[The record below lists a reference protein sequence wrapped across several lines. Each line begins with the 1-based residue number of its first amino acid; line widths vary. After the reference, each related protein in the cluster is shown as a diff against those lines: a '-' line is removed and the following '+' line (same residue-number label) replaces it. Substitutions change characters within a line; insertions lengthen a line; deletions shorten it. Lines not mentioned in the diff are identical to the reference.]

1 MRKGLPHILALSLA
15 LIAAPAVAQISDQRV
30 LELKHMVLQD
40 CGSCH
45 GLTRKGG
52 LGGPLTYAALKDIPP
67 EVLEGKI
74 LNGVPGTAMPRWQ
87 PLLSVDDAKWIVEY
101 LLKEPSK

>member
-1 MRKGLPHILALSLA
+1 MRNLLRHILIVVLFGT
-15 LIAAPAVAQISDQRV
+15 PASAGVSDQRV

-52 LGGPLTYAALKDIPP
+52 LGGPLTYEALKDTPP
-67 EVLEGKI
+67 EVLESTI
-74 LNGVPGTAMPRWQ
+74 LNGIPGTAMPRWR
-87 PLLSVDDAKWIVEY
+87 PLLSEDDARWIVKY
-101 LLKEPSK
+101 LLKEEPQ